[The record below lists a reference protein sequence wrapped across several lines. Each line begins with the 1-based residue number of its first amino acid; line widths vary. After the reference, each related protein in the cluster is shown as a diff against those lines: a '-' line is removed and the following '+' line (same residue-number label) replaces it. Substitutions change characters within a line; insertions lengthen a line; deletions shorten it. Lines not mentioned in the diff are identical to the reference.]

1 MDDRGS
7 STPAYRP
14 PRPPRPPPPR
24 APGPSLPVEAQ
35 PRSPP
40 PARARGFECPGGERP
55 RRYPRGRP
63 GGGRFVSRRR
73 LRPLPRMRLA
83 RAPGTRSRR
92 AARSETASCRRG
104 TPSPA
109 RTQRADGDR
118 RWTAAAAGAEA
129 GGDGGGGGVPWLAAG
144 RRRFSELGKS
154 AVRYPTGA
162 AGDEEA
168 LPPGSSFPDVSE
180 NGASLSLA
188 RASAR
193 PLSSRAS
200 ARPLVLQEGSSPA
213 RRLDAAR
220 RALALF
226 RSASSIFF
234 AHSARMM
241 SYSRAGPR
249 RPPPGPPRASPGTAP
264 GTASSVA
271 LPFGP
276 GRRSRPNS
284 PSPPPRLPTDATDGP
299 RARRVGDDGAGAFGS
314 PRAHARVRRAARARL
329 SRRRSCLRSARWKRR
344 VSSSSAIAAS
354 RGFSVSNPPSPSLG
368 RRRRHDENVAP
379 IAPSPPARSE
389 RPRAHVFGNRDC
401 TPVSLL
407 ENSES

>member
-118 RWTAAAAGAEA
+118 RWTAAAGGFGSPRVLGDGEA
-129 GGDGGGGGVPWLAAG
+129 GGSIPGGGGGRGGRLE
-144 RRRFSELGKS
+144 RRR
-154 AVRYPTGA
+154 R
-162 AGDEEA
+162 
-168 LPPGSSFPDVSE
+168 
-180 NGASLSLA
+180 
-188 RASAR
+188 
-193 PLSSRAS
+193 
-200 ARPLVLQEGSSPA
+200 EG
-213 RRLDAAR
+213 
-220 RALALF
+220 
-226 RSASSIFF
+226 
-234 AHSARMM
+234 
-241 SYSRAGPR
+241 
-249 RPPPGPPRASPGTAP
+249 PPPGLLLPRGRRLLFPRSRLRRSFALFPCVRSFAHPPGRIVPRAPPRRRATRPRP
-264 GTASSVA
+264 VPFRQLHLLRA
-271 LPFGP
+271 L
-276 GRRSRPNS
+276 RAYDVVLSRG
-284 PSPPPRLPTDATDGP
+284 L
-299 RARRVGDDGAGAFGS
+299 
-314 PRAHARVRRAARARL
+314 RVR
-329 SRRRSCLRSARWKRR
+329 
-344 VSSSSAIAAS
+344 V
-354 RGFSVSNPPSPSLG
+354 
-368 RRRRHDENVAP
+368 
-379 IAPSPPARSE
+379 
-389 RPRAHVFGNRDC
+389 
-401 TPVSLL
+401 
-407 ENSES
+407 